1 MRKDK
6 LSLVPFHWPTGL
18 LRRQEGGKGSFATLK
33 RAFRLLVDDIDDKNP
48 ADIAYVFSGCVQCQ
62 NMPLLNAQLCSA
74 LTLKCQMRRAVQV
87 AASCL
92 FNPSPFLGAGIFF
105 LNCRYAPL
113 SIRLVE
119 GALRGAGWGV
129 PDDVLKLLPGPAF
142 EVVQA
147 ADDSGLPVERPAP
160 PRTPATGTTYE
171 KSWSPAVPILDVS
184 ITSWLLS
191 WMDYGQDHEWY

>member
-1 MRKDK
+1 MPDAQSCASSRC
-6 LSLVPFHWPTGL
+6 LLLIPVPFIL
-18 LRRQEGGKGSFATLK
+18 
-33 RAFRLLVDDIDDKNP
+33 
-48 ADIAYVFSGCVQCQ
+48 
-62 NMPLLNAQLCSA
+62 
-74 LTLKCQMRRAVQV
+74 
-87 AASCL
+87 
-92 FNPSPFLGAGIFF
+92 AGIFF

-160 PRTPATGTTYE
+160 PRSPATGTTYE
-171 KSWSPAVPILDVS
+171 LSRSPAVPILDVC
-184 ITSWLLS
+184 IILS
-191 WMDYGQDHEWY
+191 LQGCCHEWILVKIMNGLRFPRPSAP